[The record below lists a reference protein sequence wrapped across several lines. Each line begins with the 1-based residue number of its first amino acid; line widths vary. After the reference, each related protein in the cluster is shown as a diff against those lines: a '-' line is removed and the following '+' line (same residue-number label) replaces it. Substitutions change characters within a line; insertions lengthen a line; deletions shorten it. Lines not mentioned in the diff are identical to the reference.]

1 MARWLT
7 PLGLSCAIGIA
18 IGIPAAAGSSF
29 DHHFTVISKD
39 TRAHEIPNGFEGHV
53 VLLNPANRHNR
64 VGKGKVRCTFKEGD
78 PKAHCRVVFHLDG
91 TIGGLGDLVV
101 KGNVNDEDHT
111 FSVVD
116 GTGDFGGGITGK
128 AYVRD
133 IASPVS
139 PIDFDLIR

>member
-1 MARWLT
+1 MSAVATVLVAVT
-7 PLGLSCAIGIA
+7 
-18 IGIPAAAGSSF
+18 AAAAPASAGDPF
-29 DHHFTVISKD
+29 DRHFTVISKD
-39 TRAHEIPNGFEGHV
+39 TRAHEIANGFEGHV
-53 VLLNPANRHNR
+53 VLLNPANRRNR

-78 PKAHCRVVFHLDG
+78 RKGHCRVLFHLDG
-91 TIGGLGDLVV
+91 TIGGFGDLVV

-133 IASPVS
+133 IGSPVS
-139 PIDFDLIR
+139 PIDFDLTR